1 MQHEEVALQAAH
13 HRETAAGIQLHTIN
27 GCS

>member
-1 MQHEEVALQAAH
+1 MQHEEVALQPAY

-27 GCS
+27 GWS